1 MPEMPRI
8 LCLLAS
14 AVMRASSAPAFTWR
28 RGVLLL
34 AVALLLLLLL
44 LLLLAERST
53 CQSHEVSPHVA
64 VLSYALDTRTLLW
77 FKHGC
82 SVDRMLLEHE
92 GSYGLSIDALVTVCS
107 WNTNA
112 VMA

>member
-8 LCLLAS
+8 LCFSAS
-14 AVMRASSAPAFTWR
+14 AVMRASSARAFTWR

-34 AVALLLLLLL
+34 VVALLLLL

-64 VLSYALDTRTLLW
+64 VLSYALETRTLLW

-82 SVDRMLLEHE
+82 SVDCMLLEHE
-92 GSYGLSIDALVTVCS
+92 GSYGLGIDALVTVCS

-112 VMA
+112 IMV